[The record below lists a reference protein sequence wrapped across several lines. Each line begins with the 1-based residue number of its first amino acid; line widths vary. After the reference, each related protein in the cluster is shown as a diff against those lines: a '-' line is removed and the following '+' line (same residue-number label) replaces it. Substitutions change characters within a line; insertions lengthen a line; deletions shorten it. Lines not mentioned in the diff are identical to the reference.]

1 MTDINDKLTDNLNI
15 RLSALDKNLKD
26 SFYSVKKDIV
36 NLRRGYDAQIK
47 SIVSELSALNQMAEN
62 IKGEAARQAQLS
74 LVESKVARL
83 EQQEKAIE
91 KLESRLAAEEAA
103 IKQLWGTR
111 DISIL
116 RKRVDSL
123 SESAASKQ
131 ELSRELASIT
141 GRMDRLSSV
150 SSLEKI
156 EKKLSELR
164 KGIDDAKRGLVPKSQ
179 YNEEIEGISQ
189 TISRLAERQELA
201 NAEKRIASAEKSLAE
216 SKKRMVTKSSFY
228 DEIYY
233 FDQQN
238 EALSKKMAELEY
250 LKSEAAALSA
260 GAKKTAKDVS
270 ALRKR
275 NVSHSDFKNGV
286 KNLSSR
292 IDRLKSESDAS
303 YAKVEQEAGLLR
315 ASAAS
320 KDELSHS
327 IYEIQKELEEQEQS
341 ANSSAQSLLRRID
354 ALAKSAV
361 KNPVFS
367 KKTKALSEQ
376 LAKASRESQA
386 RAALLERKL
395 SALEGRALKA
405 SEFSSKIAAISAR
418 IGGLEE
424 EEIESEEL
432 LRKSLDSLRKSSVS
446 GRELARKI
454 TSVNQKIGSAVAGL
468 RDSDAEIRKSIS
480 EFEKQAVTS
489 DALSG
494 RSAELRN
501 EMRVIRNKTAGL
513 SKDVEK
519 LAATKTNEA
528 NFREEYSYVERKLLD
543 AEKRISAVEKLKSEI
558 AGLRRAE
565 ARLALLEKHSATKQA
580 LGRISGNISRKIRTV
595 EREFDDVASAV
606 RNSHDELSAF
616 KEQAVTRDT
625 FEFEIGKCDLRA
637 RRSVSE
643 AKKAKD
649 SITAFEERMQSDYA
663 TRAAL
668 SNSIRGIRQSI
679 AAVGRRADETS
690 KIPELYA
697 KIESL
702 ERELARQKS
711 AQRRL
716 VTRDEFYS
724 NANSIKS
731 RYYELKR
738 ILQQKIN
745 ELSRGIRRERVSY
758 EEVKSIEIAPKRE
771 APAPAVRREKP
782 KQKGRGF
789 FSVLARIVHDF
800 FTVEEEEA
808 AERKQREAPKPKVK
822 EKKEKRGSRL
832 IYLIVI
838 FLVIFALAV
847 LILFNYK
854 TIVGFF
860 NSTRQAGMNVSIA
873 KNATSIAKNASVV
886 KNATSNV
893 SVAKNATT
901 IVKNVTNIT
910 KNATNATNQTSWIA
924 GAGRKAGSWLSSAWA
939 WIKEVAISVGS
950 AVASA
955 ATSVWAFILDYLWY
969 IIAGI
974 VIVVAVIVLSAGNIA
989 LKLWNGI
996 KKGFAW
1002 IGKTFMN
1009 FFTEEVPKNSRKSR
1023 NSRNGAG
1030 KRK

>member
-1 MTDINDKLTDNLNI
+1 
-15 RLSALDKNLKD
+15 
-26 SFYSVKKDIV
+26 
-36 NLRRGYDAQIK
+36 
-47 SIVSELSALNQMAEN
+47 
-62 IKGEAARQAQLS
+62 
-74 LVESKVARL
+74 
-83 EQQEKAIE
+83 
-91 KLESRLAAEEAA
+91 
-103 IKQLWGTR
+103 
-111 DISIL
+111 
-116 RKRVDSL
+116 
-123 SESAASKQ
+123 
-131 ELSRELASIT
+131 
-141 GRMDRLSSV
+141 
-150 SSLEKI
+150 
-156 EKKLSELR
+156 
-164 KGIDDAKRGLVPKSQ
+164 
-179 YNEEIEGISQ
+179 
-189 TISRLAERQELA
+189 
-201 NAEKRIASAEKSLAE
+201 
-216 SKKRMVTKSSFY
+216 
-228 DEIYY
+228 
-233 FDQQN
+233 
-238 EALSKKMAELEY
+238 
-250 LKSEAAALSA
+250 
-260 GAKKTAKDVS
+260 
-270 ALRKR
+270 
-275 NVSHSDFKNGV
+275 
-286 KNLSSR
+286 
-292 IDRLKSESDAS
+292 
-303 YAKVEQEAGLLR
+303 
-315 ASAAS
+315 
-320 KDELSHS
+320 
-327 IYEIQKELEEQEQS
+327 
-341 ANSSAQSLLRRID
+341 
-354 ALAKSAV
+354 
-361 KNPVFS
+361 
-367 KKTKALSEQ
+367 
-376 LAKASRESQA
+376 
-386 RAALLERKL
+386 
-395 SALEGRALKA
+395 
-405 SEFSSKIAAISAR
+405 
-418 IGGLEE
+418 
-424 EEIESEEL
+424 
-432 LRKSLDSLRKSSVS
+432 SLDSLRKSSVS

-528 NFREEYSYVERKLLD
+528 NFREEYSYVEQKLLD
-543 AEKRISAVEKLKSEI
+543 AEKRISAAEKLKSEI

-580 LGRISGNISRKIRTV
+580 LGRISGALSRKIRTV

-679 AAVGRRADETS
+679 VAVGRRADETS

-697 KIESL
+697 KMESL

-782 KQKGRGF
+782 KQKGRGWGF

-808 AERKQREAPKPKVK
+808 AERKQREAPKLKAR

-886 KNATSNV
+886 KNATS
-893 SVAKNATT
+893 
-901 IVKNVTNIT
+901 
-910 KNATNATNQTSWIA
+910 
-924 GAGRKAGSWLSSAWA
+924 
-939 WIKEVAISVGS
+939 
-950 AVASA
+950 
-955 ATSVWAFILDYLWY
+955 
-969 IIAGI
+969 
-974 VIVVAVIVLSAGNIA
+974 
-989 LKLWNGI
+989 
-996 KKGFAW
+996 
-1002 IGKTFMN
+1002 
-1009 FFTEEVPKNSRKSR
+1009 
-1023 NSRNGAG
+1023 
-1030 KRK
+1030 